1 MNRRDMRL
9 FSGFY
14 NGDRE
19 TIFGR
24 FVARRVSDD
33 VPKDQRISIKDFYFQ
48 NDIRVIQD
56 TRVNFMP
63 PTFDVVVTRRGE
75 TVPHDGLTREVKV
88 WLGSRNFGGGRTFWE
103 ALPGYYL
110 TQENYGT
117 LFLKL
122 FVKNGGVSVQKM
134 YSQDV
139 EAVVDEKNYLE
150 VKKYVFS
157 WDETVTLE
165 GGAVKISRMREEID
179 GVGFSLLADG
189 RLVRKEGHSF
199 GFIPVVRILR
209 EEVEGSP
216 YGRSGIEDLIEGQL
230 AVDMA
235 LTKRAWATKYNSFR
249 VWAPKESGHVEPGTS
264 ITISPGALSP
274 IPIEAVGGDVDLTAV
289 EREIE
294 DALDHLYRMGFV
306 PRKLKEEI
314 ASSSTSA
321 KALNTLLEG
330 LKRYTD
336 KKLVYLRRGFEE
348 LIEKFLAVRFGTALF
363 TATVSFPSLS
373 GEDTQYVLAR
383 AQFLAEHG
391 FVTEALKELGFDE
404 EMVEKMKGREEKK

>member
-1 MNRRDMRL
+1 MNREDMRL
-9 FSGFY
+9 FLDFY
-14 NGDRE
+14 NGNKE
-19 TIFGR
+19 TIFR
-24 FVARRVSDD
+24 HFVTRRVSDD
-33 VPKDQRISIKDFYFQ
+33 VPKTERISIKDFYFQ

-63 PTFDVVVTRRGE
+63 PTFDVVVTRIGE
-75 TVPHDGLTREVKV
+75 TSPRDGLTREVKA
-88 WLGSRNFGGGRTFWE
+88 WLSSRNFGGGRSFWE

-110 TQENYGT
+110 TQENCGT

-122 FVKNGGVSVQKM
+122 LVKGGSVSVQKI

-139 EAVVDEKNYLE
+139 KVVVDEKNYFDI
-150 VKKYVFS
+150 KKFIFE

-165 GGAVKISRMREEID
+165 GSGLRTVRMKEEID
-179 GVGFSLLADG
+179 DKSFSLFMDSRPVKRERHG
-189 RLVRKEGHSF
+189 F
-199 GFIPVVRILR
+199 GFIPVIRILR

-274 IPIEAVGGDVDLTAV
+274 IPIEAVGGDVDLSAV
-289 EREIE
+289 ERELQ
-294 DALDHLYRMGFV
+294 DALDHLYRLGSV
-306 PRKLKEEI
+306 PRKLREEI
-314 ASSSTSA
+314 AASATSA
-321 KALNTLLEG
+321 KALNTLLES
-330 LKRYTD
+330 LKRYTE

-348 LIEKFLAVRFGTALF
+348 LIEKFLAVKFGATLF
-363 TATVSFPSLS
+363 SATVSFPSLS
-373 GEDTQYVLAR
+373 GEDPEHLLAR

-391 FVTEALKELGFDE
+391 FLNEALKELGFDE
-404 EMVEKMKGREEKK
+404 QLVEKMKGKRTG

>member
-1 MNRRDMRL
+1 MKKHDMRL
-9 FSGFY
+9 FSDFY

-19 TIFGR
+19 AIFR
-24 FVARRVSDD
+24 HFVARWVSDD
-33 VPKDQRISIKDFYFQ
+33 VPRTQRISIRDFYFQ

-56 TRVNFMP
+56 TRANFMP

-75 TVPHDGLTREVKV
+75 TTPHDGLTREVKA
-88 WLGSRNFGGGRTFWE
+88 WLSSRNFGGGRTFWE

-110 TQENYGT
+110 TQENCGT

-122 FVKNGGVSVQKM
+122 LVKGGSVSVQKM

-139 EAVVDEKNYLE
+139 EVVVDEKNYLD
-150 VKKYVFS
+150 VKKFVFE
-157 WDETVTLE
+157 WDETVTTE
-165 GGAVKISRMREEID
+165 GKGTRGVKMREEID
-179 GVGFSLLADG
+179 ERGFSLFADTRPVKQEAHG
-189 RLVRKEGHSF
+189 F
-199 GFIPVVRILR
+199 GFIPVIRILR

-230 AVDMA
+230 GVNMA

-274 IPIEAVGGDVDLTAV
+274 IPIEAVGGDVDLSAV
-289 EREIE
+289 EKELE
-294 DALDHLYRMGFV
+294 DALDHLYRMGSV

-314 ASSSTSA
+314 ATSSTSA

-330 LKRYTD
+330 LKRYTE

-348 LIEKFLAVRFGTALF
+348 LIEKFLVIRFGTELF
-363 TATVSFPSLS
+363 CATVSFPSLS
-373 GEDTQYVLAR
+373 GEDPQYLLDRAR
-383 AQFLAEHG
+383 FLAEQG
-391 FVTEALKELGFDE
+391 FMNAALKELGFDE
-404 EMVEKMKGREEKK
+404 EVVEKMKRKQAD